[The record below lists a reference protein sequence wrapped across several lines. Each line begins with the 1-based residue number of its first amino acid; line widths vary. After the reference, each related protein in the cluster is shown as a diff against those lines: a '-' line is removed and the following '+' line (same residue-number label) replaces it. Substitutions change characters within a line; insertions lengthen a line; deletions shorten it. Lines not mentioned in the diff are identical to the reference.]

1 MNVAPRSTSI
11 AADQPWEIDSS
22 HPGPLASVAEIWR
35 HRQLLRFIGSRA
47 LRRIYRRTVLGWL
60 WLFIIPL
67 FPIALRTLVFGGLL
81 NVGGDGV
88 PYMLFL
94 TAGTVVWDLFAMGL
108 TWGTRGLE
116 MNRGVADQVY
126 VPGAVLMLG
135 NVVPALLDFVL
146 KLGAL
151 ALMALAFWLLAGAA
165 PLALAQIAWT
175 IAALAL
181 AFLLAVALSF
191 FTSVWGEAARD
202 TRFVLAQV
210 LAVWYLMTPVLY
222 PASAVPESWRPWLA
236 LNPMAPIVETFK
248 WSLFAVGEHDPRA
261 FATSA
266 ATVGIIL
273 VLGLVYFA
281 RNEASADSAR

>member
-1 MNVAPRSTSI
+1 MSDRSASI
-11 AADQPWEIDSS
+11 SVDQTWEIDPS
-22 HPGPLASVAEIWR
+22 HPGPIASLAEIWR
-35 HRQLLRFIGSRA
+35 HRRLLRFVGSRA

-81 NVGGDGV
+81 NVGADGV

-135 NVVPALLDFVL
+135 NVMPALLDFLL
-146 KLGAL
+146 KLGAFV
-151 ALMALAFWLLAGAA
+151 LMAIAFWVFQG
-165 PLALAQIAWT
+165 PEPVSLAQLPWT
-175 IAALAL
+175 MAALGL
-181 AFLLAVALSF
+181 AFLLAIALSF
-191 FTSVWGEAARD
+191 FTSVWAEAARD

-210 LAVWYLMTPVLY
+210 LAVWYLITPVLY
-222 PASAVPESWRPWLA
+222 PVSAMPESWRTWIA

-248 WSLFAVGEHDPRA
+248 WSLFGVGQHDPRM

-266 ATVGIIL
+266 AATSIVL
-273 VLGLVYFA
+273 VLGLIYFA
-281 RNEASADSAR
+281 RHEAAADDAR